1 MSTIIGLVST
11 FRLPLQKPRESP
23 KGARNRDRLD
33 DKAEIGHNKVQ
44 SQRITPLGVRKNVDY
59 GAAFLRAALIASIK
73 TEYVYLLAES

>member
-11 FRLPLQKPRESP
+11 FRLPLQ
-23 KGARNRDRLD
+23 NRDRLD